1 MILHAGGSAMQHDAG
16 LRVVGSK
23 ELCKVYACESLDEG
37 LMLHTHTS
45 DEAMTRGGDYKL
57 L

>member
-1 MILHAGGSAMQHDAG
+1 MQHDAG